1 MRIRAFRALRPAPEN
16 VSKVACPPYDVVDT
30 AEAAEIARGNP
41 LCFFHISR
49 PEIDLRPGVDLCSDD
64 VYAKAADNF
73 SRFQRKGYLTR
84 DNELSV
90 YVYRLIMGDHQ
101 QTGIVSV
108 CHIDDY
114 NRGIIKKHEKT
125 RKAPEE
131 DRTRHT
137 AALNANAGP
146 VFLAYRDNIGID
158 HLVSRLQQTPPLFD
172 FVAPD
177 GVRHTLWKVSRAT
190 EVVNLF
196 AAVNCAYIADGHHRA
211 AAAARVAELR
221 RKANPDHR
229 GDEEYNWF
237 MAVLFPAG
245 QLKIMPYNRCVRDLN
260 GMDSDAFLK
269 KIEGIFTVVAGAQP
283 SPKAPTNIS
292 MYLAGRWYGL
302 GWKNDPAA
310 DPVAL
315 LDVSVLQDRLLSPIL
330 GIEDPRN
337 NPRIEFVGGIRG
349 TDELVKRVDSKRSA
363 VAFSMYPTTV
373 DQLMAIA
380 DAGQVMPPKS
390 TWFEPKLKSGLL
402 VHTL

>member
-1 MRIRAFRALRPAPEN
+1 MRPSPEQ
-16 VSKVACPPYDVVDT
+16 VSKVACPPYDVVDAT
-30 AEAAEIARGNP
+30 EAREMARDNP
-41 LCFFHISR
+41 MCFFHISR
-49 PEIDLRPGVDLCSDD
+49 PEIDLQPGVDPCSDD

-73 SRFQRKGYLTR
+73 SQFQRKGYLIR

-90 YVYRLIMGDHQ
+90 YVYRLVMGEHQ

-108 CHIDDY
+108 CHVDDY
-114 NRGIIKKHEKT
+114 NRGVIKKHEKT

-146 VFLAYRDNIGID
+146 VFLAYHDNIGID
-158 HLVSRLQQTPPLFD
+158 HQVSRLQQAPPLFD

-177 GVRHTLWKVSRAT
+177 GVRHTLWKISRAT

-221 RKANPDHR
+221 RKGNTDHR

-260 GMDSDAFLK
+260 GMDSASFLK
-269 KIEGIFTVVAGAQP
+269 KIEGIFTLESGAQP
-283 SPKAPTNIS
+283 SPKKPTNIS
-292 MYLAGRWYGL
+292 MYLDGRWYGL
-302 GWKNDPAA
+302 SWKNDPGA
-310 DPVAL
+310 DPVSL

-330 GIEDPRN
+330 GIDDPRN

-349 TDELVKRVDSKRSA
+349 TGALVKRVDSKRSM
-363 VAFSMYPTTV
+363 VAFSMYPTTI

-390 TWFEPKLKSGLL
+390 TWFEPKLRSGLL

>member
-16 VSKVACPPYDVVDT
+16 VSKVACPPYDVVDIT
-30 AEAAEIARGNP
+30 EAMEIARDNP
-41 LCFFHISR
+41 MCFFHISR
-49 PEIDLRPGVDLCSDD
+49 PEIDLRSGVDLRSDD

-73 SRFQRKGYLTR
+73 SRFQRMGYLIR

-90 YVYRLIMGDHQ
+90 YVYRLVMGDHQ

-108 CHIDDY
+108 CHVDDY

-125 RKAPEE
+125 RKVPEE

-158 HLVSRLQQTPPLFD
+158 HLVARLQQGPPLFD

-177 GVRHTLWKVSRAT
+177 GVRHTLWKVSRIM

-196 AAVNCAYIADGHHRA
+196 AAVPCAYIADGHHRA
-211 AAAARVAELR
+211 AAAARVAESR
-221 RKANPDHR
+221 RKENSDHR

-237 MAVLFPAG
+237 MAVLFPAS
-245 QLKIMPYNRCVRDLN
+245 QLKIMPYNRCVCDLN
-260 GMDSDAFLK
+260 GLDAAAFLK
-269 KIEGIFTVVAGAQP
+269 KVEGLFTVQAGAEP
-283 SPKAPTNIS
+283 VPNAPTNIS
-292 MYLAGRWYGL
+292 MYLAGHWYGL
-302 GWKNDPAA
+302 SWKNDSTV

-315 LDVSVLQDRLLSPIL
+315 LDVSVLQDRVLNPVL
-330 GIEDPRN
+330 GIDDPRN

-349 TDELVKRVDSKRSA
+349 TDELVKRVDSRRGA
-363 VAFSMYPTTV
+363 VAFSMYPTTI

-402 VHTL
+402 IHTL